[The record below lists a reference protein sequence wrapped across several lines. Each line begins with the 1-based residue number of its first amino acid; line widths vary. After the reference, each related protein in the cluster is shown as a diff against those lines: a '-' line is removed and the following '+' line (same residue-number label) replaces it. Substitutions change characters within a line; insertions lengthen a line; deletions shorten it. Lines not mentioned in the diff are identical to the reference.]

1 VQSDP
6 GLRADERQELITQG
20 SIPKTFFILAGPAI
34 ATMSME
40 FILHLTDMIWVGRIG
55 GPVPVAIVTSS
66 MFSLWIVWS
75 LISVLTVG
83 TVAIVS
89 RYFGAKDYGYASYAS
104 SQAVGLGLI
113 TGVLVT
119 IIGVTAAPLA
129 FMIMSTSPEVTAG
142 GVIYLRIQFS
152 AALLFIMVQVVGS
165 IFRATGDT
173 KTPMLVSFVAVGIN
187 IILDPI
193 LIFGWGPFPRM
204 ETTGAAL
211 ASAVAITM
219 AGLVYLIVLRTGK
232 LSIDLNLSAI
242 KKPDI
247 RLGWRIT
254 KIGMPLSIAGVLFSL
269 VYFFINRIATEFGD
283 VAVAA
288 LGIGNRCES
297 ISYLI
302 CFGASQATATM
313 VGQNLGAGKPD
324 RAEKSGWLS
333 LFYTGIFTGI
343 IMILFLTIPET
354 IARIFID
361 DMRVIPNVKNY
372 LIIIGISQIFMA
384 SEIVMEGAF
393 SGAGDT
399 LPPMLVGISW
409 SLLRIPL
416 AYILSFPLGFGV
428 DGIWW
433 VISGTSIIKGIIIA
447 AWFRRGKWK
456 LKNV

>member
-1 VQSDP
+1 VHSEA
-6 GLRADERQELITQG
+6 GLRADQRQKLITEG
-20 SIPKTFFILAGPAI
+20 SIHKTFFILAGPAI

-83 TVAIVS
+83 VVAIVS
-89 RYFGAKDYGYASYAS
+89 RYFGAKNYDQASYAS
-104 SQAVGLGLI
+104 SQAIGLGL
-113 TGVLVT
+113 TSGVIIT
-119 IIGVTAAPLA
+119 IIGVAAAPLA

-142 GVIYLRIQFS
+142 GITYLRIQFS
-152 AALLFIMVQVVGS
+152 VSLIFIMIELMGS

-173 KTPMLVSFVAVGIN
+173 KTPMLVSFVAVGAN

-193 LIFGWGPFPRM
+193 FIFGWGPFPRM

-211 ASAVAITM
+211 ASAVAVSI
-219 AGLVYLIVLRTGK
+219 AGLVYVAVLKAGK
-232 LSIDLNLSAI
+232 LSIDIDLSAI

-297 ISYLI
+297 ISYLL

-324 RAEKSGWLS
+324 RAEKSGWYS
-333 LFYTGIFTGI
+333 LFYTGIFTGFI
-343 IMILFLTIPET
+343 TILFLTIPDT
-354 IARIFID
+354 ITRVFID
-361 DMRVIPNVKNY
+361 DPRVEPIVRQY
-372 LIIIGISQIFMA
+372 LMIIGISQIFMA

-399 LPPMLVGISW
+399 LPPMLVGIFW
-409 SLLRIPL
+409 SVLRIPL
-416 AYILSFPLGFGV
+416 AYILCFPMGFGV
-428 DGIWW
+428 NGIWW
-433 VISGTSIIKGIIIA
+433 VISGTTIIKGTIIA
-447 AWFRRGKWK
+447 IWFRRGNWK